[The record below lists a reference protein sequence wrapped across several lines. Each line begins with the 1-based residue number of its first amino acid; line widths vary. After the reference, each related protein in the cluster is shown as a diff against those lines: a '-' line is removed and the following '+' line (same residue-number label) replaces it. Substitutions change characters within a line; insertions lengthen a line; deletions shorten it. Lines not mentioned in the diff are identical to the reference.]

1 MELNTPRLRLDALH
15 PADAAALLGYR
26 ADPAV
31 ARFQGW
37 RPASV
42 AEAADFIAGQADE
55 SLDNPDSWPDGWFP
69 RAIRLR
75 EDGTLIGDLGVH
87 LPPDAEGSVEFGV
100 SIAPV
105 HQGKGYACEAVRAV
119 FELVF
124 GRLSRHRIR
133 ASVDPRNLASMAM
146 LRSLGMRQ
154 EAHHRES
161 LWLHGEW
168 VDDVV
173 FALLA
178 REWLAAQSALTDKAP
193 SR

>member
-1 MELNTPRLRLDALH
+1 MELETARLRLDALR
-15 PADAAALLGYR
+15 AKDAEALFRYR
-26 ADPAV
+26 ADPQV
-31 ARFQGW
+31 SRFQCW

-42 AEAADFIAGQADE
+42 TDAEHFIQRQAGASIDT
-55 SLDNPDSWPDGWFP
+55 PDSWFQ

-75 EDGTLIGDLGVH
+75 EGGELIGDLGIH
-87 LPPDAEGSVEFGV
+87 FPAEVGDSVEIGISVAPGFHGMG
-100 SIAPV
+100 IAT
-105 HQGKGYACEAVRAV
+105 EALQAV
-119 FELVF
+119 FDLIF
-124 GRLSRHRIR
+124 GRLERHRIH
-133 ASVDPRNLASMAM
+133 ASVDPRNTASIGL

-178 REWLAAQSALTDKAP
+178 REWSCRRAPTDPDRP
-193 SR
+193 SSR